1 MNPVTYMTT
10 IRGVKPLLTKVCC
23 ILLGLRD
30 LQCVWKLVHVTF
42 LSPIIL
48 RRLQIIFFFYFLK
61 LGLTHPAAYMHIYTA
76 EEMIQCLKQFCME
89 GWRWVLCWH
98 SKQGN
103 ISGND
108 NSINPNQQWEQ
119 QTNKHNNYCIVASLR
134 HDQNFNRVFQ
144 ISITYLEPVCSLI
157 YTACQAHVIYYI
169 IIHGLSAST
178 FFHIVSQNN
187 TLFRNT

>member
-1 MNPVTYMTT
+1 VVLPCLHKIPLASLQALSHQDDGRCSFIPHVHVLPLIRVLSSAGTSMNPVTYMTT

-42 LSPIIL
+42 LTPIIL

-89 GWRWVLCWH
+89 G
-98 SKQGN
+98 
-103 ISGND
+103 
-108 NSINPNQQWEQ
+108 
-119 QTNKHNNYCIVASLR
+119 
-134 HDQNFNRVFQ
+134 
-144 ISITYLEPVCSLI
+144 
-157 YTACQAHVIYYI
+157 
-169 IIHGLSAST
+169 
-178 FFHIVSQNN
+178 
-187 TLFRNT
+187 